1 MTDKK
6 TIKQVSK
13 IARLD
18 IDEKEIDEFASDF
31 SSILKSFEILK
42 QVDTEKVKPSFQ
54 PFDIKNIVRE
64 DKAEKC
70 ISQEDALKNA
80 EQKQDKFFKGPRA
93 V

>member
-54 PFDIKNIVRE
+54 PFDIKNVVRE
-64 DKAEKC
+64 DKAENC
-70 ISQEDALKNA
+70 LSQEDALKNA